1 MFNVV
6 KYTEKGGITI
16 TCRAF
21 EEPIGLRNA
30 DSIAV
35 EIVVQDTGCGIAA
48 NKLESIF
55 REFEQVDSALPKTG
69 NTPGLGTSVE
79 LFLARSELTFFLSCA
94 TGLGLAVVARVVEQ
108 LGGQLRVDSKVDEG
122 SRFSFLLPFP
132 LSTNP
137 GERSF
142 SAPSPLSGVSRER
155 ASSRGSGSSREVD
168 SLVDA
173 LASSLGGGGPGTN
186 RLGTSSSSSEMPPSV
201 PGTFAVRDSG
211 MPVRPVK
218 VDEFEME
225 EKMMKRESV
234 PRSSMYVK
242 EPSSLPLPKTTKQ
255 VDGVSKATA
264 VGESSRSG
272 SLRVLI
278 VEVRSFFGR
287 VMLRC
292 GEY

>member
-1 MFNVV
+1 M
-6 KYTEKGGITI
+6 
-16 TCRAF
+16 
-21 EEPIGLRNA
+21 
-30 DSIAV
+30 
-35 EIVVQDTGCGIAA
+35 
-48 NKLESIF
+48 
-55 REFEQVDSALPKTG
+55 
-69 NTPGLGTSVE
+69 
-79 LFLARSELTFFLSCA
+79 
-94 TGLGLAVVARVVEQ
+94 VARVVEQ

-132 LSTNP
+132 LQTNP
-137 GERSF
+137 GEHSF
-142 SAPSPLSGVSRER
+142 SAPSPLSSVSLER

-186 RLGTSSSSSEMPPSV
+186 RLASSSSLEMPPSA

-225 EKMMKRESV
+225 DNIMKRESAA
-234 PRSSMYVK
+234 RSSTFLN
-242 EPSSLPLPKTTKQ
+242 EPPSLSLPKTMKQ

-287 VMLRC
+287 VMLQC